1 MVETLFLVL
10 SSPGYANRAMIYT
23 TKAEIRLITNVNI
36 LLIFLKGTRGGRC
49 EPFYIDL
56 SLNNKYINN
65 NFDKNNDIESPLISL
80 DVNSL
85 YPTTRTY
92 ILPYGKFR
100 YDKNISKY
108 TTEHILNL
116 DPNGKYCYVFV
127 VDISC
132 PEELLDTF
140 EGFPLLVDHDIPPGD
155 QTKKL
160 RATLGD
166 KKEYVISLYV
176 FKFALEKNYIKYTQ

>member
-1 MVETLFLVL
+1 MTDTILLADIFAHYRIKNYNTYGLDPISCI

-49 EPFYIDL
+49 EPFYIDI

-85 YPTTRTY
+85 HPTTTTY

-116 DPNGKYCYVFV
+116 DPNG
-127 VDISC
+127 
-132 PEELLDTF
+132 
-140 EGFPLLVDHDIPPGD
+140 
-155 QTKKL
+155 
-160 RATLGD
+160 
-166 KKEYVISLYV
+166 
-176 FKFALEKNYIKYTQ
+176 